1 MKEVTITTNK
11 AAVAH
16 VWGWEVPVY
25 LFLGGLTAGLL
36 IVTAW
41 MILKKRG
48 SDRLRAVLSI
58 LAPLFISIGMGALF
72 LDLEHKLYVWRFYT
86 TFKITSPMSWGSWI
100 LMLVYPVSV
109 LMILGTLRGGF
120 PAAYEYLTS
129 LTGKFVKRDKLDK
142 FFGAVEK
149 SMNKIAVAAI
159 PSGIALGIYT
169 GILLGALGARP
180 FWNSPVMG
188 PLFLVSGL
196 STAVALVL
204 MFSLNHDDKV
214 LLTKIDAVLI
224 IIEGALLLLFILGM
238 MTSSEV
244 HMKAVS
250 LIMGG
255 VLTPVFWAVIVGMG
269 LLIPFILE
277 MLELKGREIPV
288 FIPSLLVLTGG
299 LVLRFLLVE
308 GGQMTGWI

>member
-1 MKEVTITTNK
+1 MREVTITTNK

-25 LFLGGLTAGLL
+25 LFLGGLTAGLM

-41 MILKKRG
+41 MILKNRG
-48 SDRLRAVLSI
+48 NQKLKSTLSI
-58 LAPLFISIGMGALF
+58 LAPVFISIGMGALF

-86 TFKITSPMSWGSWI
+86 SFRITSPMSWGSWI
-100 LMLVYPVSV
+100 LLLVYPVSI

-120 PAAYEYLTS
+120 PVAYNFLLN
-129 LTGKFVKRDKLDK
+129 LTGKLSGRER
-142 FFGAVEK
+142 VEK
-149 SMNKIAVAAI
+149 FILFVENNMKRVAVAAF
-159 PSGIALGIYT
+159 PAGAALGIYT
-169 GILLGALGARP
+169 GILLGALGAKP

-204 MFSLNHDDKV
+204 MFSLEHEDKR
-214 LLTKIDAVLI
+214 LLTRVDLVLI
-224 IIEGALLLLFILGM
+224 AVEVTLLLLFILGM

-244 HMKAVS
+244 HVKAVE

-255 VLTPVFWAVIVGMG
+255 ALTPVFWAVIVGMG
-269 LLIPFILE
+269 LMLPFTLE
-277 MLELKGREIPV
+277 ILELKGKDIPV
-288 FIPSLLVLTGG
+288 FIPSMLVLIGG

-308 GGQMTGWI
+308 GGQMTGWQ